1 MSLTIERP
9 ETEARLIRFA
19 TSRGLTPLDALDE
32 LLDEVEGE
40 EPEDLSAIPGIL
52 MHPAPDA
59 MKKALADMDAGKGI
73 SGADFLAELRRP
85 VSEMPHPEESSE
97 TSRA

>member
-32 LLDEVEGE
+32 LLNEAEEDASE
-40 EPEDLSAIPGIL
+40 EPEEDLSTIPDIL
-52 MHPAPDA
+52 MYPAPDA
-59 MKKALADMDAGKGI
+59 IKKALEDMDAGKGI
-73 SGADFLAELRRP
+73 PGADFLAELRRP
-85 VSEMPHPEESSE
+85 VEEIP
-97 TSRA
+97 AH